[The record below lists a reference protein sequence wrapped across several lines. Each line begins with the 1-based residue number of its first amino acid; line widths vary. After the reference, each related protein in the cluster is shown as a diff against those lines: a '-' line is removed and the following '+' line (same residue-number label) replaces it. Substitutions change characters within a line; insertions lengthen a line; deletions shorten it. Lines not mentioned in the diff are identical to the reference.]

1 MSELPA
7 DEKVFCA
14 NCGVWELVDYALS
27 PDSSLC
33 IGCYQYNWDNS
44 DYMDDLENAS
54 CNDAPDDP
62 SDWGDDTDSDFG
74 GGDFEGYDD

>member
-54 CNDAPDDP
+54 CDDAPDDP
-62 SDWGDDTDSDFG
+62 SDCGDDTDSDFG
-74 GGDFEGYDD
+74 GGHFEGYDD

>member
-1 MSELPA
+1 MGELPA

-54 CNDAPDDP
+54 CDDAPDDP

-74 GGDFEGYDD
+74 GDGYDD